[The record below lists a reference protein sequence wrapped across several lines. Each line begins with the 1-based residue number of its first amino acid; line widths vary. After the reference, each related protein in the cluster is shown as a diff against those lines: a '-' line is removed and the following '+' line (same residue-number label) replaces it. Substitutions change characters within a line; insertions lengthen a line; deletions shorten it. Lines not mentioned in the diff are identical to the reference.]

1 MFTKGDTFG
10 ILWPMRDYTKMAT
23 RARIP
28 ETERQ
33 WLRVL
38 GTLNE
43 AQARVFVAQKA
54 LAEGRGAI
62 SQLARLTGMARPTIM
77 KGIAELE
84 GDRLPVATETG
95 RVREVGGGRK
105 RVEAT
110 APHVKRVLTRLVE
123 ASTAGDPMSYLLWT
137 NKSTRTLA
145 EELARQGYPVSHVTV
160 ARCLR
165 ELGYSLQ
172 ANVKAIE
179 GTEHPDRDAQFR
191 YLNAQVRGFV
201 RSHDPVVSVDTKK
214 KELIGAFE
222 NRGRRWQP
230 AGEPEGVQVHDFRA
244 PGVGKA
250 IPYGTYYVA
259 RDEAVVNVGIT
270 HETAEFAVESI
281 RRWWQLLGRKAYPQA
296 RRLLI
301 CADAGGS
308 NGTRL
313 RAWKVHLQALADRLG
328 IPVTVCHYPPG
339 TSKWNKVEHRLFS
352 FISMNWRGRPLL
364 SYEAVVNLIGGTTTK
379 SGLKVKALL
388 DTTDYAP
395 GQKIADDA
403 MRALN
408 LKPHPFHGDWNY
420 TLEPRPTE

>member
-1 MFTKGDTFG
+1 MLFA
-10 ILWPMRDYTKMAT
+10 ILSPVRDYTAMAT
-23 RARIP
+23 KARLP
-28 ETERQ
+28 ETERH

-54 LAEGRGAI
+54 LEEGRGAV
-62 SQLARLTGMARPTIM
+62 SRLARLTSMLRPTIL
-77 KGIAELE
+77 KGMAELE
-84 GDRLPVATETG
+84 AGRLPG
-95 RVREVGGGRK
+95 RPEDGRIRGVGGGRK
-105 RVEAT
+105 RLEDAD
-110 APHVKRVLTRLVE
+110 PHVKRVLARLVE

-137 NKSTRTLA
+137 NKSTRNLA
-145 EELARQGYPVSHVTV
+145 DELARQGYTVSHVTV

-172 ANVKAIE
+172 ANVKTIE
-179 GTEHPDRDAQFR
+179 GTPHPDRDAQFR
-191 YLNAQVRGFV
+191 YLNDQVRRFV
-201 RSHDPVVSVDTKK
+201 RRHNPVVSVDTKK
-214 KELIGAFE
+214 KEWVGSFE
-222 NRGRRWQP
+222 NRGRRGQP
-230 AGEPEGVQVHDFRA
+230 AGDPEAVQVHDFPA

-250 IPYGTYYVA
+250 IPYGTYDVT

-281 RRWWQLLGRKAYPQA
+281 RRWWHLLGRKAYPQA

-328 IPVTVCHYPPG
+328 MALTVCHYPPG

-379 SGLKVKALL
+379 SGLRVKALL
-388 DTTDYAP
+388 DTREYEPGEKITDAE
-395 GQKIADDA
+395 
-403 MRALN
+403 MRTLR
-408 LKPHPFHGDWNY
+408 LKHHRFHGDWNY
-420 TLEPRPTE
+420 TFQPRHAA

>member
-1 MFTKGDTFG
+1 
-10 ILWPMRDYTKMAT
+10 MAT
-23 RARIP
+23 KARTP
-28 ETERQ
+28 KTERH

-43 AQARVFVAQKA
+43 AQARIFVAQKA
-54 LAEGRGAI
+54 LEEGHGAV
-62 SQLARLTGMARPTIM
+62 SRLARLTQMSRPTIL
-77 KGIAELE
+77 KGMAELE
-84 GDRLPVATETG
+84 AG
-95 RVREVGGGRK
+95 RWPGRPENGRIRARGGGRK
-105 RVEAT
+105 RLEDAD
-110 APHVKRVLTRLVE
+110 PHVKRVLARLVE

-137 NKSTRTLA
+137 NKSTRHLA
-145 EELARQGYPVSHVTV
+145 EELARQGYTVSHVTV

-172 ANVKAIE
+172 ANVKTIE
-179 GTEHPDRDAQFR
+179 GTQHPDRDAQFR
-191 YLNAQVRGFV
+191 YLNDQVGRFV
-201 RSHDPVVSVDTKK
+201 GRHDPVVSVDTKK
-214 KELIGAFE
+214 KELVGAFE
-222 NRGRRWQP
+222 NRGLRWQP
-230 AGEPEGVQVHDFRA
+230 AGHPEAVNVHDFPA
-244 PGVGKA
+244 QGMGKA
-250 IPYGTYYVA
+250 IPYGTYDVA

-328 IPVTVCHYPPG
+328 LALTVCHYPPG

-364 SYEAVVNLIGGTTTK
+364 SYEAVVNLIGGTTTTT
-379 SGLKVKALL
+379 GLRVKAIL
-388 DTTDYAP
+388 DTREYEP
-395 GQKIADDA
+395 GQKITDDE
-403 MRALN
+403 MGRLR
-408 LKPHPFHGDWNY
+408 LKPHTFHGDWNY
-420 TLEPRPTE
+420 TFQPRHAA

>member
-1 MFTKGDTFG
+1 
-10 ILWPMRDYTKMAT
+10 MAT
-23 RARIP
+23 KARLP
-28 ETERQ
+28 ETERH

-54 LAEGRGAI
+54 LEEGRGAV
-62 SQLARLTGMARPTIM
+62 SRLARLTSMSRPTIL
-77 KGIAELE
+77 KGVAELE
-84 GDRLPVATETG
+84 ADRLPSRPELGRIRAT
-95 RVREVGGGRK
+95 GGGRK
-105 RVEAT
+105 RLEDAD
-110 APHVKRVLTRLVE
+110 PHVKRVLARLVE

-145 EELARQGYPVSHVTV
+145 EELARHGYAVSHVTV

-172 ANVKAIE
+172 ANVKTIE
-179 GTEHPDRDAQFR
+179 GTQHPDRDAQFR
-191 YLNAQVRGFV
+191 YLNDQVRRFV
-201 RSHDPVVSVDTKK
+201 RRHDPVVSVDTKK
-214 KELIGAFE
+214 KELVGSFD
-222 NRGRRWQP
+222 NHGRRWQP
-230 AGEPEGVQVHDFRA
+230 AGNPERVNVHDF
-244 PGVGKA
+244 PGQAVGKA
-250 IPYGTYYVA
+250 IPYGTYDVT

-308 NGTRL
+308 NGSRL
-313 RAWKVHLQALADRLG
+313 RAWKVHLQTLADRLG
-328 IPVTVCHYPPG
+328 MAVTVCHYPPG

-379 SGLKVKALL
+379 SGLWVKALL
-388 DTTDYAP
+388 DTREYEP
-395 GQKIADDA
+395 GQKIKDDE
-403 MRALN
+403 MRALR
-408 LKPHPFHGDWNY
+408 LRPHEFHGDWNY
-420 TLEPRPTE
+420 TFQPRRMARPRPM

>member
-1 MFTKGDTFG
+1 
-10 ILWPMRDYTKMAT
+10 MAT
-23 RARIP
+23 KARVP
-28 ETERQ
+28 EGERH

-54 LAEGRGAI
+54 LEEGRGAV
-62 SQLARLTGMARPTIM
+62 SRLARLTGMSRPTIL
-77 KGIAELE
+77 KGIGELKAGRVPTRPE
-84 GDRLPVATETG
+84 AG
-95 RVREVGGGRK
+95 RVREIGGGRK
-105 RVEAT
+105 RVEDT
-110 APHVKRVLTRLVE
+110 DPHIKRVLGRLVE

-145 EELARQGYPVSHVTV
+145 DELARQGYAVSHVTV

-172 ANVKAIE
+172 ANIKTIE
-179 GTEHPDRDAQFR
+179 GTQHPDRDAQFR
-191 YLNAQVRGFV
+191 YLNDQVRRFV
-201 RSHDPVVSVDTKK
+201 RRHDPVVSVDTKK
-214 KELIGAFE
+214 KELVGSFG

-230 AGEPEGVQVHDFRA
+230 VGEPVRVNVHDF
-244 PGVGKA
+244 PHLGKGKA
-250 IPYGTYYVA
+250 IPYGIYDEA

-281 RRWWQLLGRKAYPQA
+281 RRWWRLLGRRAYPDA

-313 RAWKVHLQALADRLG
+313 RAWKAHLQALADRLG
-328 IPVTVCHYPPG
+328 LAITVCHFPPG

-364 SYEAVVNLIGGTTTK
+364 SYEAVVNLIGGTTTR
-379 SGLKVKALL
+379 SGLRVKAVL
-388 DTTDYAP
+388 DTSEYAP
-395 GQKIADDA
+395 GEKITDGQ
-403 MRALN
+403 MQALH
-408 LKPHPFHGDWNY
+408 LKPHAFHGDWNY
-420 TLEPRPTE
+420 TIEPRRAA

>member
-1 MFTKGDTFG
+1 
-10 ILWPMRDYTKMAT
+10 MA
-23 RARIP
+23 RKAIVP
-28 ETERQ
+28 ETERH

-38 GTLNE
+38 GMLNE

-54 LAEGRGAI
+54 LEEGRGAV
-62 SQLARLTGMARPTIM
+62 SRLARLTKMSRPTIL
-77 KGIAELE
+77 KGMAELE
-84 GDRLPVATETG
+84 SGRLPSGPESG
-95 RVREVGGGRK
+95 RVRAVGGGRK
-105 RVEAT
+105 RLEEAD
-110 APHVKRVLTRLVE
+110 PQIKRVLGRLVE

-137 NKSTRTLA
+137 NKSTRALA
-145 EELARQGYPVSHVTV
+145 DELERQGYTVSHVTV

-172 ANVKAIE
+172 ANVKTIE
-179 GTEHPDRDAQFR
+179 GKQHPDRDAQFR
-191 YLNAQVRGFV
+191 YLNDQVRRFV
-201 RSHDPVVSVDTKK
+201 RRHEPVVSVDTKK
-214 KELIGAFE
+214 KELIGNFD

-230 AGEPEGVQVHDFRA
+230 EGDPEAVNDHDFPA
-244 PGVGKA
+244 QGGGKA
-250 IPYGTYYVA
+250 IPYGTYDVT

-296 RRLLI
+296 QSLLI

-313 RAWKVHLQALADRLG
+313 RAWKVHLQALANRLG
-328 IPVTVCHYPPG
+328 MAVTVCHYPPG

-379 SGLKVKALL
+379 SGLRVKALL
-388 DTTDYAP
+388 DTREYEP
-395 GQKIADDA
+395 GQKITDEE
-403 MRALN
+403 MRALQLN
-408 LKPHPFHGDWNY
+408 PHKFHGDWNY
-420 TLEPRPTE
+420 TFQPR